1 MGEPPAPNPAP
12 EGNYGKLIALL
23 ERARG
28 ALELPTSNEVRNAVE
43 SRTGS
48 LDYEPQ
54 TRAERYLKTGF
65 EFAPAALNEGSL
77 LRKAALVALPGAATE
92 ATKEAGGGPIAQTM
106 AAVTGGVLGHK
117 FTTPKAVTSMP
128 TGQQVEAAGSA
139 GYNNPAIDAVVFKG
153 TAIPDLAD
161 DITKQLGKRN
171 EKLAPQTHA
180 IVEGLKD
187 PIDGQTHTIEDLET
201 ARRLLGEGPA
211 GNFNNKT
218 DQSAATIAIKAIDRY
233 VASNPQSDVLMGDIA
248 RANEALTTARS
259 NIAHAKLAGRVQD
272 KLDNA
277 ELQTASNNSGR
288 NLDNT
293 TRQKL
298 RTLLTSKK
306 QGRGLTDED
315 IALIDEN
322 VRGSGVGNTLR
333 SVGNFLGGGGGLAAL
348 HAAGIGAGAGAVGGG
363 PIGAVLGAVV
373 PPTIGYA
380 TKKIGNAM
388 TRNKAKA
395 IVDSIIA
402 RSPEGQ
408 MWAAS
413 NQRIQAANPA
423 PSMAGAALLPLLRG
437 LQPVR

>member
-1 MGEPPAPNPAP
+1 M
-12 EGNYGKLIALL
+12 
-23 ERARG
+23 
-28 ALELPTSNEVRNAVE
+28 
-43 SRTGS
+43 
-48 LDYEPQ
+48 
-54 TRAERYLKTGF
+54 
-65 EFAPAALNEGSL
+65 
-77 LRKAALVALPGAATE
+77 
-92 ATKEAGGGPIAQTM
+92 
-106 AAVTGGVLGHK
+106 
-117 FTTPKAVTSMP
+117 
-128 TGQQVEAAGSA
+128 
-139 GYNNPAIDAVVFKG
+139 
-153 TAIPDLAD
+153 
-161 DITKQLGKRN
+161 
-171 EKLAPQTHA
+171 
-180 IVEGLKD
+180 
-187 PIDGQTHTIEDLET
+187 
-201 ARRLLGEGPA
+201 
-211 GNFNNKT
+211 
-218 DQSAATIAIKAIDRY
+218 
-233 VASNPQSDVLMGDIA
+233 ASNPQSDVLMGDIA

-348 HAAGIGAGAGAVGGG
+348 HAAGLGAGAGAVGGG

>member
-28 ALELPTSNEVRNAVE
+28 ALELPTSNEVRNAVK

-77 LRKAALVALPGAATE
+77 LRKAPLVALPGAATE

-171 EKLAPQTHA
+171 EKLAPQDSRH
-180 IVEGLKD
+180 
-187 PIDGQTHTIEDLET
+187 
-201 ARRLLGEGPA
+201 RRGAEGP
-211 GNFNNKT
+211 
-218 DQSAATIAIKAIDRY
+218 DR
-233 VASNPQSDVLMGDIA
+233 
-248 RANEALTTARS
+248 RAD
-259 NIAHAKLAGRVQD
+259 AHH
-272 KLDNA
+272 
-277 ELQTASNNSGR
+277 
-288 NLDNT
+288 
-293 TRQKL
+293 
-298 RTLLTSKK
+298 
-306 QGRGLTDED
+306 
-315 IALIDEN
+315 
-322 VRGSGVGNTLR
+322 RGSGNRPEALR
-333 SVGNFLGGGGGLAAL
+333 RRTGRQL
-348 HAAGIGAGAGAVGGG
+348 
-363 PIGAVLGAVV
+363 
-373 PPTIGYA
+373 
-380 TKKIGNAM
+380 
-388 TRNKAKA
+388 
-395 IVDSIIA
+395 
-402 RSPEGQ
+402 
-408 MWAAS
+408 
-413 NQRIQAANPA
+413 
-423 PSMAGAALLPLLRG
+423 
-437 LQPVR
+437 